1 MNSVIPGET
10 ATEVILKYQNPS
22 KTWLLPDRNRNAN
35 GNNGDGWFLSS
46 EFSPLLEDAPLE
58 KEDQLEVCKGWELKW
73 ALTLSCCSLLC
84 YKWINI
90 LTDLWCHK
98 FLMIL
103 ARCHNTG
110 KWYWNAISLLCT
122 FPFPSLSP
130 VCGKGQVVT
139 GQYRMLAKHGGYVWL
154 ETQGTVIYNTR
165 NLQPQCII
173 CVNYVLR

>member
-1 MNSVIPGET
+1 MNSVIPGKLPQRSYRS
-10 ATEVILKYQNPS
+10 TEIHQRLDFCQVEMPMGIMEMADFSHQPGAS
-22 KTWLLPDRNRNAN
+22 
-35 GNNGDGWFLSS
+35 
-46 EFSPLLEDAPLE
+46 SPLWEDAPLE
-58 KEDQLEVCKGWELKW
+58 KEDQLEACKSWELKW
-73 ALTLSCCSLLC
+73 ALTLSCCSLC
-84 YKWINI
+84 RSKWINT

-110 KWYWNAISLLCT
+110 KWYWNAISLLYT
-122 FPFPSLSP
+122 FPFPSPSP
-130 VCGKGQVVT
+130 VCGKGQVIT